1 MVSASVTRFDA
12 AMRREP
18 TTTLGSA
25 AAGAS
30 DPTRDE
36 GAPVRSG
43 WLLRLELRCGAVGW
57 GEASPLPGLSAET
70 HAEAGAQLAALAAL
84 LDGSLSASNTASSGG
99 GGVLLPAELPLL
111 GGAVARW
118 LARDVGVA
126 DVDALLPSARF
137 AVESAALEALAE
149 ATGGHLFEGGGPG
162 GTRTEDAAPEGTLAL
177 APPLASVLFGA
188 RTPSEEDSD
197 FFASSD
203 ASADRSNASSAS
215 ASTTVSAN
223 ALATTCAGPPELA
236 VAEAEALVRAGH
248 RCLKFKVAR
257 PGSTPLEDAARL
269 SAVRRAVGPG
279 VGLRADA
286 NRGWA
291 LNDALTFGLGVLD
304 ADLEYVEEPVADPL
318 ADLAAFHCTTGV
330 AVALDETVDELAR
343 GGAREGPGRR
353 RDLCLSAAARLEPY
367 LEPTFGVRAVVLKP
381 TTLGGFE
388 NAALVAAA
396 ARARGVRAVVT
407 AAFES
412 SVGVEKCAHL
422 AAALDGEARRF
433 AAELGAR
440 ALAKA
445 EARKKARLSKED
457 DGDESAFSFSAEDES
472 DSSSFLVE
480 ESDALSSSEDS
491 EASLVASLAE
501 PPAHGLGTGA
511 WLAGDPLESAAV
523 DVFAPLEDG
532 RGLGA
537 TLRASSS
544 GGGAKR
550 LRSDDAASAC
560 VVGEPIGAAAWG
572 RERRVDV
579 ETDRGAWTFRVLDS
593 RRFEDEEGEG
603 EGEEK
608 KTTTTKKAAASRN
621 KNGVVLFLHGF
632 LGGAED
638 WAAVVPGVLAS
649 GVASRAVAV
658 DLPGHGGS
666 PAAPPH
672 RGAGEEEGEPEAVTR
687 GGEEALDE
695 ASGDAEGGFDTADA
709 MDAWCDALAALAETL
724 LAEDDEAEADED
736 AGDADAGDEASS
748 ARRVVTLV
756 GYSMGARV
764 ALRLASTRPDLF
776 GLGGVASI
784 GGGFGL
790 TDPIARRDRLD
801 RDDALARAL
810 VAGGAR
816 SFAELWYEQPLFAS
830 TCETHPRWRGGGLA
844 RRRAGPG
851 ADPAALAAALRDLSP
866 GRVRPV
872 ADEELA
878 AISRGEG
885 GGEKGGEGRSRLLL
899 AAGERDPKFRDAA
912 EAAARRAG
920 GLGIPGVP
928 APETAIVPGAG
939 HAAHVE
945 APEALVVA
953 LVKFM
958 EGR

>member
-1 MVSASVTRFDA
+1 M
-12 AMRREP
+12 
-18 TTTLGSA
+18 
-25 AAGAS
+25 
-30 DPTRDE
+30 
-36 GAPVRSG
+36 
-43 WLLRLELRCGAVGW
+43 
-57 GEASPLPGLSAET
+57 
-70 HAEAGAQLAALAAL
+70 
-84 LDGSLSASNTASSGG
+84 
-99 GGVLLPAELPLL
+99 
-111 GGAVARW
+111 
-118 LARDVGVA
+118 
-126 DVDALLPSARF
+126 
-137 AVESAALEALAE
+137 
-149 ATGGHLFEGGGPG
+149 
-162 GTRTEDAAPEGTLAL
+162 
-177 APPLASVLFGA
+177 LFGA

-457 DGDESAFSFSAEDES
+457 DGDESSFSFSAEDES
-472 DSSSFLVE
+472 DSSSFSAE

-579 ETDRGAWTFRVLDS
+579 ATDRGAWTFRVLDS

-608 KTTTTKKAAASRN
+608 KTTTTKKAAAASRN

-672 RGAGEEEGEPEAVTR
+672 GGAGEEEGEQPEEERLSTRRAATPKGGSTPPTRWTRGATRWRRSRRRSWRRTTRRRRTRMPVTR
-687 GGEEALDE
+687 MLVTRRLPPA
-695 ASGDAEGGFDTADA
+695 ASSPWSGTR
-709 MDAWCDALAALAETL
+709 WALASRFAWPPRART
-724 LAEDDEAEADED
+724 
-736 AGDADAGDEASS
+736 SS
-748 ARRVVTLV
+748 A
-756 GYSMGARV
+756 SA
-764 ALRLASTRPDLF
+764 ASR
-776 GLGGVASI
+776 AS
-784 GGGFGL
+784 
-790 TDPIARRDRLD
+790 
-801 RDDALARAL
+801 
-810 VAGGAR
+810 
-816 SFAELWYEQPLFAS
+816 
-830 TCETHPRWRGGGLA
+830 
-844 RRRAGPG
+844 
-851 ADPAALAAALRDLSP
+851 
-866 GRVRPV
+866 
-872 ADEELA
+872 
-878 AISRGEG
+878 
-885 GGEKGGEGRSRLLL
+885 
-899 AAGERDPKFRDAA
+899 AAGSA
-912 EAAARRAG
+912 
-920 GLGIPGVP
+920 
-928 APETAIVPGAG
+928 
-939 HAAHVE
+939 
-945 APEALVVA
+945 
-953 LVKFM
+953 
-958 EGR
+958 

>member
-1 MVSASVTRFDA
+1 M
-12 AMRREP
+12 
-18 TTTLGSA
+18 
-25 AAGAS
+25 
-30 DPTRDE
+30 
-36 GAPVRSG
+36 
-43 WLLRLELRCGAVGW
+43 
-57 GEASPLPGLSAET
+57 
-70 HAEAGAQLAALAAL
+70 
-84 LDGSLSASNTASSGG
+84 
-99 GGVLLPAELPLL
+99 
-111 GGAVARW
+111 
-118 LARDVGVA
+118 
-126 DVDALLPSARF
+126 
-137 AVESAALEALAE
+137 
-149 ATGGHLFEGGGPG
+149 
-162 GTRTEDAAPEGTLAL
+162 
-177 APPLASVLFGA
+177 
-188 RTPSEEDSD
+188 
-197 FFASSD
+197 
-203 ASADRSNASSAS
+203 
-215 ASTTVSAN
+215 
-223 ALATTCAGPPELA
+223 
-236 VAEAEALVRAGH
+236 
-248 RCLKFKVAR
+248 
-257 PGSTPLEDAARL
+257 
-269 SAVRRAVGPG
+269 
-279 VGLRADA
+279 
-286 NRGWA
+286 
-291 LNDALTFGLGVLD
+291 
-304 ADLEYVEEPVADPL
+304 
-318 ADLAAFHCTTGV
+318 
-330 AVALDETVDELAR
+330 
-343 GGAREGPGRR
+343 
-353 RDLCLSAAARLEPY
+353 
-367 LEPTFGVRAVVLKP
+367 
-381 TTLGGFE
+381 
-388 NAALVAAA
+388 
-396 ARARGVRAVVT
+396 
-407 AAFES
+407 
-412 SVGVEKCAHL
+412 
-422 AAALDGEARRF
+422 
-433 AAELGAR
+433 
-440 ALAKA
+440 
-445 EARKKARLSKED
+445 
-457 DGDESAFSFSAEDES
+457 
-472 DSSSFLVE
+472 
-480 ESDALSSSEDS
+480 
-491 EASLVASLAE
+491 
-501 PPAHGLGTGA
+501 
-511 WLAGDPLESAAV
+511 
-523 DVFAPLEDG
+523 
-532 RGLGA
+532 
-537 TLRASSS
+537 
-544 GGGAKR
+544 
-550 LRSDDAASAC
+550 
-560 VVGEPIGAAAWG
+560 
-572 RERRVDV
+572 DV

-593 RRFEDEEGEG
+593 RRFEDEEGEA

-695 ASGDAEGGFDTADA
+695 ASGDAEGFDTADA

-736 AGDADAGDEASS
+736 VGDADAGDEASS
-748 ARRVVTLV
+748 ACRVVTLV

-776 GLGGVASI
+776 GLGGVASV

-790 TDPIARRDRLD
+790 TDPIARRDRRD